1 MAKACPTPQPLRN
14 VLGTVLFVTLL
25 FVLSFLARFIFP
37 PLFPALKEDLGLT
50 SAQAGSLF
58 LLAALAALGGST
70 VAGFLSSRIN
80 HRGSLLLSL
89 FGTGAALVAAFFA
102 REVWVL
108 QLVFIALG
116 VFFGLHLPSSVATV
130 TATVRREDWGK
141 ALSVHQLGPPT
152 GLVAG
157 PLIAAAIL
165 TWFSWSTAVLA
176 VAILIFAAG
185 LAFFFFTGLTGGIG
199 AFPGDPPKPAM
210 LKPVLRTRSFWLM
223 VFLFALG
230 MGAQVGVYSM
240 LPLYLTRERGL
251 TFGAANTLLGL
262 ANVAPLVTAFLSGWV
277 TARLGEKRA
286 IGLFLPLTGAV
297 MILVGVLEGAGLK
310 AAIVLLAALA
320 ICFFPPAFAA
330 LSRTVQPT
338 YRSLAAGFGPPTAF
352 VLGGGLLP
360 LGLGYLGEAASF
372 SLGITITGTVIL
384 VGSAAVLP
392 LHLLTELEEGC

>member
-1 MAKACPTPQPLRN
+1 MPKACPTPQPLRN
-14 VLGTVLFVTLL
+14 VLGTVLFLTLL

-37 PLFPALKEDLGLT
+37 PLFPALGEDLGLT

-58 LLAALAALGGST
+58 LLAALGALAGSAT
-70 VAGFLSSRIN
+70 AGFLSSQIN

-89 FGTGAALVAAFFA
+89 LGMAAALVAASFA
-102 REVWVL
+102 RQVWVL
-108 QLVFIALG
+108 QVVFVVLG
-116 VFFGLHLPSSVATV
+116 ILFGLHLPSSVATV

-157 PLIAAAIL
+157 PLIATAVL

-176 VAILIFAAG
+176 VAVVLAVAG
-185 LAFFFFTGLTGGIG
+185 LAFFLFTGLTGGAG
-199 AFPGDPPKPAM
+199 AFPGDPPSPKM
-210 LKPVLRTRSFWLM
+210 LQPVLRTRSFWIM

-230 MGAQVGVYSM
+230 MGAQVGIYSM
-240 LPLYLTRERGL
+240 LPLYLTQERGL

-262 ANVAPLVTAFLSGWV
+262 ANLAPLATAFLSGWI
-277 TARLGEKRA
+277 TARLGEKRSMG
-286 IGLFLPLTGAV
+286 IFLLLTGV
-297 MILVGVLEGAGLK
+297 VTVLVGALEGRGLK
-310 AAIVLLAALA
+310 IAIVLMAAST

-360 LGLGYLGEAASF
+360 LGLGYLGENVSF
-372 SLGITITGTVIL
+372 SLGIIITGAVIIA
-384 VGSAAVLP
+384 GSAAVLP
-392 LHLLTELEEGC
+392 LRLLTELEEGC